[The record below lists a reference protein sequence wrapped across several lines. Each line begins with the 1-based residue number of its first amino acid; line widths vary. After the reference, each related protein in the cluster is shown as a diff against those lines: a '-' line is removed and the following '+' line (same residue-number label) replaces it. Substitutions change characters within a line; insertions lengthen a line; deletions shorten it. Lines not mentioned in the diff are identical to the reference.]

1 MHSVYRIK
9 EMLKQS
15 QFATKR
21 VRAPGGGYYWQGAE
35 SHEALAFPT
44 TVDTR
49 FALRDVLV
57 LQTKQKSNTE
67 TIHANHAQ
75 DTGTEKIPR
84 DIRSTFP
91 V

>member
-1 MHSVYRIK
+1 MHPLYRIK
-9 EMLKQS
+9 EILKQS
-15 QFATKR
+15 PAAKR
-21 VRAPGGGYYWQGAE
+21 VVYWQGAE

-49 FALRDVLV
+49 FAPRDVLV
-57 LQTKQKSNTE
+57 LQTKPKSITE
-67 TIHANHAQ
+67 THAQ